1 MEAFIDS
8 SITFSI
14 FLKHCLEVDLEI
26 GLVNRNRSLKVFNRL
41 FALILLII
49 LSPLF
54 LLVAISIFIEDGMP
68 IFFKQK
74 RVGINYT
81 FFHIYKFR
89 SMKKNTPNVATH
101 LLENPGQYLLKIG
114 GVLRK
119 LSFDELPNLI
129 NIIKGEM
136 VFVGPRPALYN
147 QDDLMTLRVATGV
160 DKLKPGITG
169 WAQINGRDDIS
180 IEKKVQL
187 EQEYLYKRSILF
199 DFEIIIKTFTNVLFS
214 KGVSH

>member
-1 MEAFIDS
+1 M
-8 SITFSI
+8 
-14 FLKHCLEVDLEI
+14 L
-26 GLVNRNRSLKVFNRL
+26 NRL
-41 FALILLII
+41 LGLILLFIF
-49 LSPLF
+49 SPIF
-54 LLVAISIFIEDGMP
+54 LIVALAIFIEDGLP
-68 IFFKQK
+68 VFFTQK

-81 FFHIYKFR
+81 FFLIYKFR
-89 SMKKNTPNVATH
+89 SMKQDTPNVATH
-101 LLENPGQYLLKIG
+101 LLSNPAQYLLKIG
-114 GVLRK
+114 RLLRK
-119 LSFDELPNLI
+119 LSLDELPNLI

-187 EQEYLYKRSILF
+187 EQEYMYKRSTLF
-199 DFEIIIKTFTNVLFS
+199 DIEIIIKTFTNVLFS

>member
-1 MEAFIDS
+1 M
-8 SITFSI
+8 
-14 FLKHCLEVDLEI
+14 L
-26 GLVNRNRSLKVFNRL
+26 NRF
-41 FALILLII
+41 FAILILLV

-54 LLVAISIFIEDGMP
+54 LLVAISILIEDGSP
-68 IFFKQK
+68 LLFKQK
-74 RVGINYT
+74 RVGVNYT
-81 FFHIYKFR
+81 FFNIYKFR

-101 LLENPGQYLLKIG
+101 LLTNPDQYLLRIG
-114 GVLRK
+114 KLIRK
-119 LSFDELPNLI
+119 TSLDELPNLI

-147 QDDLMTLRVATGV
+147 QDDLMQLRVATGV

-180 IEKKVQL
+180 IAKKVQL
-187 EQEYLYKRSILF
+187 EQEYLYKRSTLF
-199 DFEIIIKTFTNVLFS
+199 DIEIIIKTFTNVLFS

>member
-1 MEAFIDS
+1 M
-8 SITFSI
+8 
-14 FLKHCLEVDLEI
+14 L
-26 GLVNRNRSLKVFNRL
+26 NRL
-41 FALILLII
+41 FALLLII
-49 LSPLF
+49 IIFPLF
-54 LLVAISIFIEDGMP
+54 LIIAIIILIQDGFP
-68 IFFKQK
+68 VFFTQN

-81 FFHIYKFR
+81 FFNIYKFR

-101 LLENPGQYLLKIG
+101 LLTNPEQYLLKIG
-114 GVLRK
+114 KFIRK
-119 LSFDELPNLI
+119 TSLDELPNLI

-147 QDDLMTLRVATGV
+147 QDDLMALRIAAGV

-187 EQEYLYKRSILF
+187 EQEYLYKRSTLF
-199 DFEIIIKTFTNVLFS
+199 DIEIIIKTFTNVLFS

>member
-1 MEAFIDS
+1 M
-8 SITFSI
+8 
-14 FLKHCLEVDLEI
+14 L
-26 GLVNRNRSLKVFNRL
+26 NRL
-41 FALILLII
+41 FALILLLI
-49 LSPLF
+49 LSLLF
-54 LLVAISIFIEDGMP
+54 LLVAISIFLEDGMP

-74 RVGINYT
+74 RVGINYS
-81 FFHIYKFR
+81 FFKIYKFR

-101 LLENPGQYLLKIG
+101 LLINPDQYLLNLGKFI
-114 GVLRK
+114 RK
-119 LSFDELPNLI
+119 TSLDELPNLI

-147 QDDLMTLRVATGV
+147 QDDLMDLRVAAGV

-187 EQEYLYKRSILF
+187 EQEYMNKRSTLF
-199 DFEIIIKTFTNVLFS
+199 DIEIIIKTFTNVLFS

>member
-1 MEAFIDS
+1 M
-8 SITFSI
+8 
-14 FLKHCLEVDLEI
+14 L
-26 GLVNRNRSLKVFNRL
+26 NRL
-41 FALILLII
+41 LALILLFIF
-49 LSPLF
+49 SPLF
-54 LLVAISIFIEDGMP
+54 LIVALAIYIEDGLP
-68 IFFKQK
+68 VFFTQK

-81 FFHIYKFR
+81 FFRIYKFR
-89 SMKKNTPNVATH
+89 SMKMNTPNVATH
-101 LLENPGQYLLKIG
+101 LLSNPSQYLLKIG
-114 GVLRK
+114 GLLRK
-119 LSFDELPNLI
+119 LSLDELPNLI

-147 QDDLMTLRVATGV
+147 QDELMTLRVATGV

-187 EQEYLYKRSILF
+187 EQEYMYKRSTLF
-199 DFEIIIKTFTNVLFS
+199 DIEIIIKTFTNVLFS

>member
-1 MEAFIDS
+1 
-8 SITFSI
+8 
-14 FLKHCLEVDLEI
+14 
-26 GLVNRNRSLKVFNRL
+26 
-41 FALILLII
+41 
-49 LSPLF
+49 
-54 LLVAISIFIEDGMP
+54 VAISIFIEDGMP

-101 LLENPGQYLLKIG
+101 LLENPEYYLLRIG

-119 LSFDELPNLI
+119 LSLDELPNLI
-129 NIIKGEM
+129 NIINGEM

-147 QDDLMTLRVATGV
+147 QDDLMTLRVAAGV

-169 WAQINGRDDIS
+169 WAQINGRDEIS
-180 IEKKVQL
+180 IEAKVAL
-187 EQEYLYKRSILF
+187 EKEYLERKSIWF
-199 DFEIIIKTFTNVLFS
+199 DLVIVVKTFTSVLFS
-214 KGVSH
+214 KGVAH